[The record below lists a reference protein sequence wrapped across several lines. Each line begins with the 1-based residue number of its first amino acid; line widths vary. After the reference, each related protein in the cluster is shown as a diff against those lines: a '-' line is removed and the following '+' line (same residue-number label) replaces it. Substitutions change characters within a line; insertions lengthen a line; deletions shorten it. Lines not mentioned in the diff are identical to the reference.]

1 MNGVKLVKNHGL
13 RKRVI
18 CLGLVLIPIN
28 GWWLIQ
34 MEEFRRS
41 VSTGGEYTFNCDDP
55 MACITAFDETTT
67 VDDKSQAAAIDEPE
81 TPEIVVVDEQPE
93 SSKL

>member
-1 MNGVKLVKNHGL
+1 MNGVKLVKNQGL

-55 MACITAFDETTT
+55 MACITAFDEKTM
-67 VDDKSQAAAIDEPE
+67 VDDKPQAPAIDEPE
-81 TPEIVVVDEQPE
+81 TPEIAVVDEQPE
-93 SSKL
+93 S